1 MTLEDLKTR
10 TYEIDDACRLANSEL
25 TEAKARQERMRTVE
39 ADAEAVVSLYSSM
52 VPQSLEGMTPEE
64 RHRLY
69 RLLHLSVRVNPDGRM
84 DVAGDLTLCNTAN
97 IP

>member
-39 ADAEAVVSLYSSM
+39 ADAEAVVSLYSSI

-84 DVAGDLTLCNTAN
+84 DVTGGLTLCNTAN